1 VGAWGAAASLAMNFE
16 EADMTPE
23 YELNEIVWKSVR
35 GAHSVMPPPV
45 RAGFIRIIDSDDEEE
60 ERERK

>member
-1 VGAWGAAASLAMNFE
+1 MNFE

-60 ERERK
+60 EHERK